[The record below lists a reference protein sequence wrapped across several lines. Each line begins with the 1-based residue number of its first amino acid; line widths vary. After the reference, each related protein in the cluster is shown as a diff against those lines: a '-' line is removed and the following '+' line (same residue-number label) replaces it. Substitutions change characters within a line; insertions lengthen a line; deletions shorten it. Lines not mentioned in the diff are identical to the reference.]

1 MSKQIKIN
9 KRKIIYR
16 KLKDE
21 ILLNEKGIIY
31 KDKYYRATKERAFM
45 DMIYLNKNYYFDNL
59 RTIDWEECF
68 EMLDVYKQKSL
79 EKALNFYYK
88 NYKNV

>member
-1 MSKQIKIN
+1 
-9 KRKIIYR
+9 
-16 KLKDE
+16 
-21 ILLNEKGIIY
+21 
-31 KDKYYRATKERAFM
+31 M